1 MDESEEQTLLDEA
14 ARALP
19 AEAIALI
26 KAKPRE
32 ERLALLRALVQVRRR
47 AARRAPPAARR
58 AAPAA
63 AAWRP
68 APARPRP
75 LRAPARPPFAAT
87 CAPVALPPHPL
98 QAVEVEYGPLAPADW
113 AAVRAA
119 PAAWGFKPSDLPDAS
134 FDVTQAIS
142 LAAYGSGGGGG
153 GGRQLAGVLVA
164 TLEPLQRARRQ
175 QVRGA
180 LKGGVGR
187 GRAAMP

>member
-58 AAPAA
+58 A
-63 AAWRP
+63 